1 MEIKDLRLIELLF
14 KEFGINDTARSL
26 RRRFEKIL
34 HSVKIN

>member
-14 KEFGINDTARSL
+14 KEFSINDTARGL
-26 RRRFEKIL
+26 RLRFEKIL